1 MKVVALGF
9 NSKNVCLITSTN
21 KPRYSKKGGGLHA
34 EEVIFREAKRLGIVR
49 ILICRVN
56 ESEEFLPIDPCPRC
70 SKIAN
75 KMNIVIDT
83 IQPKQERI

>member
-9 NSKNVCLITSTN
+9 NHDNACVIQSTN
-21 KPRYSKKGGGLHA
+21 QPRYSKKGGGLHA

-56 ESEEFLPIDPCPRC
+56 ESSQFLPIDPCPRC
-70 SKIAN
+70 SKIAQ

-83 IQPKQERI
+83 IKPKED